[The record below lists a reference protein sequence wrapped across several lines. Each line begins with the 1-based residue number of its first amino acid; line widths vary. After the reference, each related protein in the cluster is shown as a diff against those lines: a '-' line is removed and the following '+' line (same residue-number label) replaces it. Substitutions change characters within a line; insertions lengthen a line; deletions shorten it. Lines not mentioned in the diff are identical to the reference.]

1 MITLKS
7 ALLLA
12 LLPAAAVSAWVVHH
26 TDLVCG
32 AFRCGTPVPAL
43 YVEARSASVFAGA
56 CHYNGE
62 YPTQG
67 RELIAGWRL
76 DGASTGNAELD
87 GVELVVAVAGD
98 RNLEEPDAVRRS
110 VVYLDPELDAARAD
124 AAVAWLRGKHAAL
137 VGEVLEVRRADV
149 SVTRTADAFA
159 VRAGDGVAFE
169 GAALPDRACCSMPSE
184 VWYAPEVELD
194 GRLVG
199 HVETFRLDEPRLG
212 VDTER
217 HDENSAFLG
226 FLPVPRS
233 CCSKPCGETAAP

>member
-1 MITLKS
+1 MLTLTLKS

-12 LLPAAAVSAWVVHH
+12 LFPAGVGAAWVVHH
-26 TDLVCG
+26 GGSLCG
-32 AFRCGTPVPAL
+32 SDAPGV

-76 DGASTGNAELD
+76 DEASTGSAELD

-98 RNLEEPDAVRRS
+98 RNLEEPQVVRRS
-110 VVYLDPELDAARAD
+110 VVYLDPQLDAARAD
-124 AAVAWLRGKHAAL
+124 AAVAWLREEHAEL
-137 VGEVLEVRRADV
+137 LGELIEVRRVDV
-149 SVTRTADAFA
+149 TVTRTGDAFE
-159 VRAGDGVAFE
+159 VRAGAGLAFA

-184 VWYAPEVELD
+184 VWYEPEIELA

-199 HVETFRLDEPRLG
+199 RVDSFRFSEPRLG
-212 VDTER
+212 VETTR
-217 HDENSAFLG
+217 HDENSAFVG
-226 FLPVPRS
+226 SLPLPRA
-233 CCSKPCGETAAP
+233 CCDAPCGATAAP

>member
-1 MITLKS
+1 MLTLTLKS

-12 LLPAAAVSAWVVHH
+12 LVPASVGTAWVVHH
-26 TDLVCG
+26 GGLLCG
-32 AFRCGTPVPAL
+32 SDEPGV

-76 DGASTGNAELD
+76 DEASTGRAELA
-87 GVELVVAVAGD
+87 GVEVVVAVAGD
-98 RNLEEPDAVRRS
+98 RNLEEREVTRRS
-110 VVYLDPELDAARAD
+110 VVYLDPELDAARAN
-124 AAVAWLRGKHAAL
+124 ATVAWLREAHAAML
-137 VGEVLEVRRADV
+137 GELLEVRRADV
-149 SVTRTADAFA
+149 SVTRTGDAFA
-159 VRAGDGVAFE
+159 VRAGDGLAFA

-184 VWYAPEVELD
+184 VWYEPEVELG

-199 HVETFRLDEPRLG
+199 RVETFRFVEPRLG
-212 VDTER
+212 VETTR

-226 FLPVPRS
+226 SLPRALGR
-233 CCSKPCGETAAP
+233 CSKPCGEPRAAP